1 MLGYLKEDMFKT
13 LTHIKY
19 YNIIAGLLDT
29 LTGIVLIA
37 KPNIILSIMGASEI
51 DMPNIFLKY
60 VGVFVMATGLTYFI
74 SFFNS
79 FFNITYIQLS
89 LVLWTT
95 SSLVRLCVASFVFSQ
110 VYLSAL
116 SLSWLLVAFSD
127 LSLAVFQFYLLSIWK
142 LRINE

>member
-1 MLGYLKEDMFKT
+1 MFKS
-13 LTHIKY
+13 LSHIKY
-19 YNIIAGLLDT
+19 YNFLAGLLDT
-29 LTGIVLIA
+29 LTGIVLII
-37 KPNIILSIMGASEI
+37 KPDIILSIMGASEI
-51 DMPNIFLKY
+51 SMPDIFLKY

-95 SSLVRLCVASFVFSQ
+95 SSLVRLCVAGFVLLQICLST
-110 VYLSAL
+110 LSAP
-116 SLSWLLVAFSD
+116 WLLVAFSD